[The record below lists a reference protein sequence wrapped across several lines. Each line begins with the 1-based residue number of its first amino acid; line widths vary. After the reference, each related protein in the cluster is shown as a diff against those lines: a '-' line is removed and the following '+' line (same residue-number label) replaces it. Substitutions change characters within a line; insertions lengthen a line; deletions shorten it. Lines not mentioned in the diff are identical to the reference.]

1 MIRERQNSKR
11 ERGFRRLLAGC
22 IARQQVCEAARKNVP
37 DGGVNALSGLR
48 IYIVCRPD
56 KRSATGHYQ
65 PGFASF
71 VGPISKAPS
80 GMTIRR

>member
-1 MIRERQNSKR
+1 
-11 ERGFRRLLAGC
+11 
-22 IARQQVCEAARKNVP
+22 
-37 DGGVNALSGLR
+37 GGVNALSGLR